1 MVILSLLV
9 RQICVLDIEKLVI
22 AYSFSFGE
30 MSLER
35 PKKRSKMTPELTSSG
50 LQFKHF
56 P

>member
-1 MVILSLLV
+1 M
-9 RQICVLDIEKLVI
+9 CVLDSKKLVI

-30 MSLER
+30 TSSEH
-35 PKKRSKMTPELTSSG
+35 PKRAPKRQLQLDVLGASSG